1 MIDSTILTD
10 PYIYVTDDVLSE
22 DKCNQIIKKFNSKK
36 KQHGQGR
43 VGSGTDLNIKNSKDI
58 HISTAP
64 GWKREDKLFND
75 IITKGHQEYWNH
87 LNNPRVNNFHFFT
100 DPTHT
105 TRFKF
110 HPVQDPNSD
119 LIDTGYQIQKTE
131 PGKGYVWHHDF
142 DQIVKN
148 DVVGIRYLTYIL
160 YLNTVE
166 EGWTQFYN
174 QNQISPVAGR
184 LVFFPAIWTYL
195 HQGYPPKQTK
205 YIMTGWMHTKHKPPI
220 QNGKN

>member
-1 MIDSTILTD
+1 MIDSTIITD

-22 DKCNQIIKKFNSKK
+22 DKCNQILKKFNTKN
-36 KQHGQGR
+36 KQHSQGEI
-43 VGSGTDLNIKNSKDI
+43 GSGIDTTIKNSKDV

-64 GWKREDKLFND
+64 GWKREDKLFHD
-75 IITKGHQEYWNH
+75 IIAKGHAEYWNH
-87 LNNPRVNNFHFFT
+87 LNDPTVNNFYLFT
-100 DPTHT
+100 DPTRT
-105 TRFKF
+105 KRFEF
-110 HPVQDPNSD
+110 HPRYAENLD

-131 PGKGYVWHHDF
+131 PGKGYVWHDDF
-142 DQIVKN
+142 DSFAKN
-148 DVVGIRYLTYIL
+148 DSFGVRYLTYIL

-174 QNQISPVAGR
+174 GNRVSPKAGR

-205 YIMTGWMHTKHKPPI
+205 YIMTGWMHTNQKPPI